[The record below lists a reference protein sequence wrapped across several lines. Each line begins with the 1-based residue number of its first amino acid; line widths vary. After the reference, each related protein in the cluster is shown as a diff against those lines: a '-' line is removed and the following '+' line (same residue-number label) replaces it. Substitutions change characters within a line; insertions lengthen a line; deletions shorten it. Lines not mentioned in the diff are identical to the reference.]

1 MVVKMNKTELKR
13 PLIILRA
20 LVVFAVI
27 LAVLAG
33 VYWIS
38 YHHYKDVAYWS
49 GDVSLRD
56 TLVYD
61 GNEYKY
67 AGKWGE
73 GEFRES
79 SYKFDDII
87 GEVTPV
93 DKLASFGELVRIS
106 SVEKYPDLVIVTYED
121 GSDHVFYKAGTV
133 NPAAPETSVAET
145 TAEETESPET
155 ASPSESTAIP
165 TESET
170 ASAENTTAESV
181 TSLATE

>member
-1 MVVKMNKTELKR
+1 MNEIKLKR

-20 LVVFAVI
+20 LIIFAVI
-27 LAVLAG
+27 LAVFVG
-33 VYWIS
+33 IYWIS

-73 GEFRES
+73 GEFREA

-106 SVEKYPDLVIVTYED
+106 SVQKYPDLVIVTYED

-133 NPAAPETSVAET
+133 NPATPET
-145 TAEETESPET
+145 TAEETTEAEPESPATE
-155 ASPSESTAIP
+155 APSESATSPA
-165 TESET
+165 ESET
-170 ASAENTTAESV
+170 VSTENTTGESTTALV
-181 TSLATE
+181 TE